1 MANTMIK
8 STCDK
13 MFLNWSGGKD
23 CTMALFHLLE
33 KKQPVDFL
41 FTTLSKETN
50 RVSMH
55 GTSKELITRQA
66 MSLGIHSRKL
76 YLPVEMSMEVYNKHL
91 LYEMKLMQAREINTA
106 VFGDIF
112 LEDLKEYREKQLS
125 FVGMKAVFP
134 LWKRDTK
141 ELISEFID
149 KGFKAIIVCVNAKK
163 LDRSFIG
170 RTIDKDFIN
179 DLPADVDV
187 CGENGEYHSFVY
199 DGPIFNKRINFELG
213 ETVIKQYTSVDGNHD
228 SEFYFL
234 DLKHS

>member
-1 MANTMIK
+1 M
-8 STCDK
+8 DK

-33 KKQPVDFL
+33 QKQPVDFL

-76 YLPVEMSMEVYNKHL
+76 YLPVEMNMEVYNKHL
-91 LYEMKLMQAREINTA
+91 LYEMELMKLRGIHSA

-125 FVGMKAVFP
+125 SVGMKAVFP

-141 ELISEFID
+141 ELINEFID
-149 KGFKAIIVCVNAKK
+149 KGFKAVIVCVNAKK
-163 LDRSFIG
+163 LDKSYIG

-179 DLPADVDV
+179 DLPSDVDV

-199 DGPIFNKRINFELG
+199 DGPIFNKKINFELG
-213 ETVIKQYTSVDGNHD
+213 ETVIKQYPSVDGSHD